1 MLRFLFLIIDSHFLI
16 PVAIAQNFNPT
27 AELEIPKGIA
37 NKEAK
42 PEIEIHS
49 KTV

>member
-1 MLRFLFLIIDSHFLI
+1 MLSFLFLIIDSYFLI